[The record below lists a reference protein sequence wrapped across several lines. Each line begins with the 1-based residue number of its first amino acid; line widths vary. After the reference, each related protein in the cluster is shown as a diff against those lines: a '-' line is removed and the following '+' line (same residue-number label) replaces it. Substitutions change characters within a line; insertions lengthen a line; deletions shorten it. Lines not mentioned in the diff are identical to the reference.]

1 MLMGCHCKGWAGS
14 RHELTPR
21 CRPDMRQ
28 GAIYRVDGLG
38 EPALFRRIATT
49 GFSPDDFETKQVF
62 VPSKDGTKVRRGPPG
77 AAIMHAGLGHSAA
90 PQPRPH
96 LTMLGRG
103 PHAATAN
110 QQQTLVHKSGI
121 LEELTEA
128 ADAAALAPLGLQV
141 PMFIVHRKGLQL
153 DGSNPTL
160 LYGYGARGL

>member
-77 AAIMHAGLGHSAA
+77 AAIMHAGLG
-90 PQPRPH
+90 PRPPIVAILRH
-96 LTMLGRG
+96 PSPG
-103 PHAATAN
+103 PTSQCSAVAR
-110 QQQTLVHKSGI
+110 TL
-121 LEELTEA
+121 
-128 ADAAALAPLGLQV
+128 PL
-141 PMFIVHRKGLQL
+141 
-153 DGSNPTL
+153 PTSS
-160 LYGYGARGL
+160 RP

>member
-1 MLMGCHCKGWAGS
+1 
-14 RHELTPR
+14 
-21 CRPDMRQ
+21 
-28 GAIYRVDGLG
+28 
-38 EPALFRRIATT
+38 
-49 GFSPDDFETKQVF
+49 
-62 VPSKDGTKVRRGPPG
+62 
-77 AAIMHAGLGHSAA
+77 
-90 PQPRPH
+90 
-96 LTMLGRG
+96 MLGRG

-128 ADAAALAPLGLQV
+128 AAAAALAPLGLQV